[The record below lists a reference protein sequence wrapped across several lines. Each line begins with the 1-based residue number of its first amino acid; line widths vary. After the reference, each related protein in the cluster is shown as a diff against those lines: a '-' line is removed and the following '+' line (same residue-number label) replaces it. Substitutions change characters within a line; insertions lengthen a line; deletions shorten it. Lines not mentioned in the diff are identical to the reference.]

1 MFTTFSITRKFV
13 SLVVVLLLAV
23 SVFIAI
29 FVPARQEQQMLGSMS
44 EKAQIV
50 ATVIASNIAPALVFE
65 DATTIKS
72 SLETLKSLPDA
83 RFGLVF
89 NAQKGSVAEYGTQ
102 AAVQYKSQIDGELG
116 KAAPQVLDAPG
127 MLIAVVPIVS
137 NGASQGTLVVGFSTE
152 TLEMN
157 IRQSRWV
164 MIGIGMAILLVGS
177 MIFGFLTLQI
187 VKPLRALARA
197 AREVSDGNINV
208 EVRAST
214 TDEIGVLAGAFNI
227 MIANIRSS
235 MSEIQ
240 QSADAAQRAA
250 QEAHEAR
257 HASEEQQAYLS
268 GNVQSILLVMQ
279 NFAQGDLTAHLAVK
293 NNDAIGMISRGFN
306 EAVAKIRNLVVQV
319 IEAVHET
326 ANASSHIAEVSQA
339 MAEDIRHQ
347 ARQTL
352 AIADLIE
359 RMDTITGHNADE
371 AARAAR
377 ESAEASTD
385 AQNGGVVVTSTI
397 QGITTIAGVVAKS
410 ASTIEALGKSSEQIG
425 EIVQVIEEIADQTN
439 LLALNAAIEAARAGE
454 QGRGFAVVADEVR
467 KLAERTQ
474 KATKEIG
481 TTIRVIQ
488 SDTNEAVRAMHEGTR
503 EMERGKTSAAQAAE
517 ALERIINRT
526 SNVAEIISSMADSSK
541 EQTATSGN
549 IVKNVENISAVTEA
563 ATSSTG
569 EIERTVQTLQ
579 GLTDNL
585 LNLVTRFQTET
596 DTMPQRKA
604 LPTSSSSAL
613 TR

>member
-65 DATTIKS
+65 DATTIKA